1 MKIKKS
7 FGDKV
12 FDICNISILTLI
24 SLLTLYPFW
33 DSFVVSISPLHVYLS
48 NPILLWPQEI
58 SLEAYR
64 FILGLDELWSSYAN
78 SIFRTVVGTIINMLV
93 TTMAAYVLSKS
104 DLPGQ
109 RIIMF
114 LIIFTMMFS
123 GGLIPTFLIV
133 RGLGIM
139 NTQWALIWP
148 VTIITFHLIIL
159 RNFFSGLPAEIEE
172 SAMIDGCTEIGIL
185 FKIVL
190 PVSKPAVVTI
200 ALFYAVFHWNDFF
213 LAVLYITSRDQWPLQ
228 LFLRSLLF
236 EDEAILLGGGEALF
250 LLGQPMKM
258 ATVMVAII
266 PIMCVFPFFQKYFIQ
281 GTMVGAVKG

>member
-1 MKIKKS
+1 MKIKS
-7 FGDKV
+7 SLGDKI
-12 FDICNISILTLI
+12 FNICNITILTLV

-33 DSFVVSISPLHVYLS
+33 DSLVVSLSPLHVYLA
-48 NPILLWPQEI
+48 NPILLWPREI
-58 SLEAYR
+58 SFEAYR
-64 FILGLDELWSSYAN
+64 FILGLDELWRSYAN
-78 SIFRTVVGTIINMLV
+78 SIFRTVVGTAINMFV
-93 TTMAAYVLSKS
+93 TTMAAYVLSKR

-133 RGLGIM
+133 RALGIM

-148 VTIITFHLIIL
+148 VTVITFHLIIL

-185 FKIVL
+185 YKIVL
-190 PVSKPAVVTI
+190 PVSKPAIVTI

-213 LAVLYITSRDQWPLQ
+213 MAVLYITSRDEWPLQ

-236 EDEAILLGGGEALF
+236 EDEAVLLGGGETLF

-258 ATVMVAII
+258 ATVMVAVI
-266 PIMCVFPFFQKYFIQ
+266 PIMCVFPFFQKHFIQ